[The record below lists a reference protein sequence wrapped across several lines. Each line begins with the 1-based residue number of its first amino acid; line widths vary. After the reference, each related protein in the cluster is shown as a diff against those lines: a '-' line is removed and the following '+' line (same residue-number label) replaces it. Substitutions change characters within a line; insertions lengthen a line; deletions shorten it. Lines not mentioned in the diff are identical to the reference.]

1 MDVVSTSV
9 PSFLERYVDP
19 VPIRSRSAYNVVAA
33 RRADDGGRCTV
44 VLPGASAN
52 PRRIGEALAEVE
64 RTHALLDHPRIPKVA
79 FRGEAQG
86 TPFLELACDAV
97 VDGQDVVRAMADSTQ
112 KIPYGAADGFIVG
125 LRTAMQAAHA
135 QRDPRTGGPICLGRI
150 STGNVL
156 FNAEG
161 RFFLV
166 GFGRNFPVEKDDG
179 TSDGTLTPYQA
190 PELAMQGSASPMGD
204 YVALVLFMRS
214 LMPYVDISDAVG
226 RIVRGELQPSDA
238 ELVDCLRW
246 VEQRVLG
253 ELPALRASMEEA
265 IEVADRIRACVGAVP
280 EPEAFEAHVAA
291 LIGRGGARTGAELM
305 LTLGQDA
312 AWVAGSD
319 GERRRLGRAQR
330 RILLALVEK
339 QKAGSGEPLTMWELL
354 EAGWPGERPSFE
366 VGANRVYV
374 ALTRLRHFGLREV
387 IERFEDGYRLA
398 PKAMVRVVD

>member
-1 MDVVSTSV
+1 M
-9 PSFLERYVDP
+9 PPFLERYLDP
-19 VPIRSRSAYNVVAA
+19 APIRARGAYKVVSA
-33 RRADDGGRCTV
+33 RRADDRTPCTV
-44 VLPGASAN
+44 VLPGPAAN
-52 PRRIGEALAEVE
+52 TRQIAEAFACVE
-64 RTHALLDHPRIPKVA
+64 RTHAQLDHPRIPKVT

-86 TPFLELACDAV
+86 TPFLELDCDAV
-97 VDGQDVVRAMADSTQ
+97 VDGHEMLCAMADSEQ
-112 KIPYGAADGFIVG
+112 KIAYGAADGFIVG
-125 LRTAMQAAHA
+125 LRMALQAAHA
-135 QRDPRTGGPICLGRI
+135 ERDPHTGAPICLGRI
-150 STGNVL
+150 SLGNVL
-156 FNAEG
+156 FNARG
-161 RFFLV
+161 QFYLV

-179 TSDGTLTPYQA
+179 TCDGSLTSYQA
-190 PELAMQGSASPMGD
+190 PELAMQGSPSPMGD

-214 LMPYVDISDAVG
+214 LMPYVEISDAVG

-265 IEVADRIRACVGAVP
+265 IEVADRIRACAGAKP

-291 LIGRGGARTGAELM
+291 LLARAAGRSGPEPTLM
-305 LTLGQDA
+305 LGKDA

-330 RILLALVEK
+330 RILLALVER
-339 QKAGSGEPLTMWELL
+339 QKAGSSEPLTMWELL

-398 PKAMVRVVD
+398 PNAVVRVVD